1 VAETGLVAAQE
12 GEAGDDEIEAGFRA
26 GEFEIA
32 NWEEGSGVGRSMA
45 AGMQGGG
52 YTRGLD
58 RED

>member
-1 VAETGLVAAQE
+1 MAETGLVTAQE
-12 GEAGDDEIEAGFRA
+12 GEVGDDEIEAGLHA

-32 NWEEGSGVGRSMA
+32 NREESSVVDKSA
-45 AGMQGGG
+45 APGMQGGG